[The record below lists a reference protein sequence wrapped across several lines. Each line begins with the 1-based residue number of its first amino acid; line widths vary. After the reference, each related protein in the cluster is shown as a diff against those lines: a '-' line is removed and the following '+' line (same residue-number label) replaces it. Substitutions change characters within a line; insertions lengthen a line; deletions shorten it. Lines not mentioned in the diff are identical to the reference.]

1 MNAILEEK
9 LKDLID
15 EAERQGA
22 PAAFVVLNL
31 LLGNYQ
37 QGTHH
42 KFAQHCCRFA
52 PLEMLEVSVPPPERL
67 EDISEDPDSVGYI
80 N

>member
-1 MNAILEEK
+1 MNAILEQK

-15 EAERQGA
+15 DAERQGA

-31 LLGNYQ
+31 LLGNYL

-42 KFAQHCCRFA
+42 KFARHCCQFS
-52 PLEMLEVSVPPPERL
+52 PLELLEVSVPPPERL
-67 EDISEDPDSVGYI
+67 EDLPEDPDSVNYI